1 MTRTL
6 VASTSFATAL
16 MACFSAV
23 RVQAA
28 SPVPT
33 SRPGTSDAAA
43 VPAGANLIRNPSFED
58 RSRPARDGEPWGRGY
73 LDGVARSPFAHW
85 GYSGFWDGGDYDI
98 KLGPGHTGR
107 LCARLV
113 CREKGRGGI
122 GSEAVRAPAGSRLR
136 FKGWFK
142 ALGASGG
149 TCRVN
154 FEGEPGDGFAS
165 IALPAQPDYNWTE
178 VAGTLT
184 VPVPQ
189 GKRAGEMVDVLVF
202 IYIQTYGELW
212 IDDVTLTPA
221 AD

>member
-1 MTRTL
+1 
-6 VASTSFATAL
+6 

-33 SRPGTSDAAA
+33 SRPETSDAAA
-43 VPAGANLIRNPSFED
+43 FPAGANLIRNSSFED
-58 RSRPARDGEPWGRGY
+58 RSGPAQDEEPWGKGY

-98 KLGPGHTGR
+98 KLGAGHTGK

-122 GSEAVRAPAGSRLR
+122 ASESVRVAAGTKFQFR
-136 FKGWFK
+136 GWFK
-142 ALGASGG
+142 ALGASSG

-165 IALPAQPDYNWTE
+165 ISLPAKADYDWTE
-178 VAGTLT
+178 VADTIT
-184 VPVPQ
+184 VPVPK
-189 GKRAGEMVDVLVF
+189 GKQPGDLIEILVF

-212 IDDVTLTPA
+212 IDDVRLTPVK
-221 AD
+221 